1 MNAIDKVLLAPYWA
15 ALKIRHAFYDRG
27 LRKSIRAEVPT
38 IAIGN
43 VTVGGTGKTPHT
55 ELLLRLLTE
64 QLGFRASSLAV
75 LSRGYKRKSRGFQ
88 QVTVDGSAKD
98 FGDEPLQIKRKFPN
112 VTVAVDKNRMHGA
125 ALLCHPE
132 KIGGDRRSRKCR
144 NREMEPAELIVLD
157 DALQYR
163 RLSPDVSIMLI
174 DWNRPVFRDH
184 LLPIGELRDLP
195 SRVRSADIVIVTK
208 SPSFIEDEE
217 KERWRKALGMR
228 DEQELYFTETAY
240 CRMEPVWPE
249 GEPRYLYSKRLVLF
263 SGIAD
268 DRPLLQW
275 LSGDYKVLSHLKYPD
290 HHSFTRS
297 DIRDICSAAQAY
309 PTAVV
314 ATTEKDSQRIRD
326 VKQVPETLRSRLFR
340 APIEMVFVGEG
351 EQERFVASLKA
362 RLESAASRISAS
374 RQ

>member
-15 ALKIRHAFYDRG
+15 ALKIRHAFYDKG

-64 QLGFRASSLAV
+64 QLGFRAASLAV

-144 NREMEPAELIVLD
+144 NREMEPAELIVLEHERAERVHD
-157 DALQYR
+157 
-163 RLSPDVSIMLI
+163 RL
-174 DWNRPVFRDH
+174 
-184 LLPIGELRDLP
+184 DL
-195 SRVRSADIVIVTK
+195 V
-208 SPSFIEDEE
+208 
-217 KERWRKALGMR
+217 
-228 DEQELYFTETAY
+228 
-240 CRMEPVWPE
+240 
-249 GEPRYLYSKRLVLF
+249 
-263 SGIAD
+263 
-268 DRPLLQW
+268 
-275 LSGDYKVLSHLKYPD
+275 
-290 HHSFTRS
+290 
-297 DIRDICSAAQAY
+297 
-309 PTAVV
+309 
-314 ATTEKDSQRIRD
+314 
-326 VKQVPETLRSRLFR
+326 
-340 APIEMVFVGEG
+340 
-351 EQERFVASLKA
+351 
-362 RLESAASRISAS
+362 
-374 RQ
+374 